1 MATLRNKFHE
11 LGNWHNKVSMG
22 SIVTKEA
29 LSDPKITKL
38 PEDELKKVLAK
49 AVKNLAKFEEFI
61 AGADKV
67 VDDIKPFVYE
77 KLGGDMEILP
87 K

>member
-22 SIVTKEA
+22 SVVTKEL
-29 LSDPKITKL
+29 LSDPNITKL
-38 PEDELKKVLAK
+38 PEDELRKVLVK

-61 AGADKV
+61 VGADKV
-67 VDDIKPFVYE
+67 VDEIKPFVYE
-77 KLGGDMEILP
+77 KLGGDTEIL
-87 K
+87 